1 MILLFS
7 LGFYLFGQLFINFDQ
22 DDGLKDNGI
31 DYFDFLSEER
41 NVPPEINHDQSA
53 SNAEMCENN
62 DKKVEKQNN
71 GDAMDIAVQN
81 LYDDGLEAQNHAGE
95 HIENMVKCLLFTVHK
110 YML

>member
-1 MILLFS
+1 MILLFLLS
-7 LGFYLFGQLFINFDQ
+7 FYLFGQFFIDFDL

-62 DKKVEKQNN
+62 DKKVEKPNN
-71 GDAMDIAVQN
+71 GDAMDITVPNQCN
-81 LYDDGLEAQNHAGE
+81 DGLEAQNHAGE
-95 HIENMVKCLLFTVHK
+95 HIENMVK
-110 YML
+110 